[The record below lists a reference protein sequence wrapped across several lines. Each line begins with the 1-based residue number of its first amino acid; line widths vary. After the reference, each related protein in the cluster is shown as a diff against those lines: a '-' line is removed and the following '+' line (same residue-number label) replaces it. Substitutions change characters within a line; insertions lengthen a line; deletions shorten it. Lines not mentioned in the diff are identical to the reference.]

1 MASTATGNPEF
12 GVHTVSVGLI
22 DEEASYHSF
31 RRGDARVIFPNAA
44 TWGIIVALAFSVRRK
59 KVPPSF
65 EERVYGVRLSIR
77 VKLVPPCFH
86 VPVIS
91 ELSLLM
97 VPS

>member
-1 MASTATGNPEF
+1 MKRQVT
-12 GVHTVSVGLI
+12 TVSAEVTPGSYFRTPQLG
-22 DEEASYHSF
+22 DYCRPGFFSQKEESS
-31 RRGDARVIFPNAA
+31 
-44 TWGIIVALAFSVRRK
+44 SS
-59 KVPPSF
+59 SF

-91 ELSLLM
+91 ESSLLM